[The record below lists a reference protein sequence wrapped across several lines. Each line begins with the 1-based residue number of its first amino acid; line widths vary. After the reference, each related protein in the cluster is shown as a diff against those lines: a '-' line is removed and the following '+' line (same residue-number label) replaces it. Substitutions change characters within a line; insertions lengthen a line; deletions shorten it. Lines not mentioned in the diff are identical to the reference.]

1 MSNSCPS
8 LVPPDTAR
16 FDEDGNF
23 IGSCISTQTTLGF
36 HFESLDERKD
46 RSIVRETRPAA
57 PISGRHDISVPFIR
71 SRPASFCQA
80 VTLALA

>member
-1 MSNSCPS
+1 MSTSPS
-8 LVPPDTAR
+8 LVPPETAR

-23 IGSCISTQTTLGF
+23 MGAHSQTTLGF

-46 RSIVRETRPAA
+46 RSNVRETRPAA